1 MSNKATPKTD
11 IGSIDDLASIIA
23 SMAMGERNEIVR
35 QVLNAVSHEERTE
48 FLNAIAEIEEPKIE
62 AIANTASSYIEKK
75 GIGFVGERPD
85 CRDQPGLDPR
95 KSRTLLAD
103 PGAYNLPNVLKKLVY
118 NHRRATFSI
127 FASGGQLVDPVTN
140 TMVFPIIIL
149 AVTSQEKK
157 PAPSIV
163 AVPLQEGDDLDS
175 PENIKVVEEKY
186 VLQKFKHSSMKWNE
200 VPGTNGRV
208 FVLESGVGQRRSRTS
223 AAALSEDAKAG
234 EEHSC
239 LFTQKVGYENGKIF
253 VDDVDFTIDTVVGDE
268 PITGRYMKGDGLE
281 KTKKDLVDDYRD
293 EIPGNNDDEKANV
306 VVKAIRDAFRSA
318 RTEIRD
324 NLRLLHDEG
333 YNEQTLNTIQ
343 VYKIYPESYEGKR
356 SPVWSGGRFYGNAS
370 EVFGGAEVAD

>member
-1 MSNKATPKTD
+1 MSNKTTPKTNVT
-11 IGSIDDLASIIA
+11 SIDDIVFNIA
-23 SMAMGERNEIVR
+23 STTTGERNEIVR
-35 QVLNAVSHEERTE
+35 QVLNAASHEERTE

-62 AIANTASSYIEKK
+62 AIANTASSYIEEK

-85 CRDQPGLDPR
+85 LRDQPGIDPR
-95 KSRTLLAD
+95 KSRTLSAGRGTYDLT
-103 PGAYNLPNVLKKLVY
+103 NVTKKLFHK
-118 NHRRATFSI
+118 HRRATFSI
-127 FASGGQLVDPVTN
+127 FVPGGQSVDPFTN

-149 AVTSQEKK
+149 AVTSQGKK
-157 PAPSIV
+157 PAPSFV

-175 PENIKVVEEKY
+175 PKNIKVVEEKY
-186 VLQKFKHSSMKWNE
+186 VLQQFKHSPMKWNPVE
-200 VPGTNGRV
+200 GTDDRV
-208 FVLESGVGQRRSRTS
+208 FVLESGVGQRSSRTS

-234 EEHSC
+234 EEHTC
-239 LFTQKVGYENGKIF
+239 LFTQKVGYENEKIF

-281 KTKKDLVDDYRD
+281 KTKTDLVDDYRD
-293 EIPGNNDDEKANV
+293 EIPGNNDDEKADV
-306 VVKAIRDAFRSA
+306 VEKAIRDAFDSA

-343 VYKIYPESYEGKR
+343 VYKIYPESYAGER